1 MYSSVKQLHIE
12 IEQRIQQI
20 TSNRHRSIAPQ
31 FYDMVLNTTA
41 ISYIHSILSNKTNYK
56 REGLD
61 ESSKRLDDLRTLKR
75 KTGFKPVI
83 VESNNNSK
91 YVYIPADC
99 LQVINSNSKV
109 KYDKFDIE
117 QYGLM
122 QVNLYSSI
130 LDFSKLNFENVNNC
144 NKLVLKIGNTTY
156 DITDLLQF
164 IQYDEDKGDTFEFI
178 NLLVDR
184 LRFNNYNAYLN
195 KFDNKVY
202 NQGIYI
208 LFDDTL
214 TSVSLNAYDNTS
226 KSIDLGIIVKNNIH
240 VIDIINPIENTTIR
254 QNDLI
259 PTELISD
266 TFNNY
271 YLNKNRHLNPITEVV
286 NDRLNVYTDK
296 TFIIDSVDISYIKKP
311 ILFNSELNQMSD
323 MTITPEFLD
332 DVVSNILLIL
342 KDDSF
347 QYVKQNI
354 QN

>member
-122 QVNLYSSI
+122 QVNVYSSI

-208 LFDDTL
+208 LFDDAL
-214 TSVSLNAYDNTS
+214 ISVSLNAYDNTS
-226 KSIDLGIIVKNNIH
+226 KSIDLGIVVKNNTR

-271 YLNKNRHLNPITEVV
+271 YLNKNRHLNPITEIV
-286 NDRLNVYTDK
+286 NDRLNVYTNK

-311 ILFNSELNQMSD
+311 IFFNSELNQMSD